1 MNKKYSA
8 GFCLSLALILLC
20 SSYCLADKAGW
31 ESKKTD
37 LRMGNGSRITKIS
50 YPIGSEPLIRAE
62 KQQKHKK
69 TFLSRKNIKDNLQ
82 TASEKSKLLDGQAIF
97 ANIVESPP
105 IDGFVPWVTI
115 VATDERLDILELDT
129 IRSTSIEGNFF
140 VSQPQEN
147 YAIGIFDTGASTHV
161 LNNKAADK
169 TGLLDADM
177 LTSNPIEIRGV
188 TGSIYAWVSH
198 PYGLYID
205 GLGVIDPCGVIS
217 SFSNMVGEYNVSTSV
232 GPSYA
237 TALQTAIGSPLSV
250 FFTTYIDN
258 ENQVTVISD
267 GNEFTGP
274 NLIFYDEDYTEYD
287 PTVPHFDNII
297 PLELKP
303 LGAAAIQY
311 TPSLENLDFPPMVPS
326 IIIGNLAQSL
336 FFVHSADLYEGNY
349 SALDKD
355 RFMLDTGAQVS
366 VIGSRIATRL
376 HLEPNYP
383 EFTVEILDVTGQSTT
398 ANGYTIDSIQI
409 PAFGD
414 WFIANNVPV
423 IHLDIDSP
431 EGGTLD
437 GIIGMNL
444 FTEFNL
450 IIRGGGIPPEI
461 DPVLE
466 LDPIYRL
473 AADIAPEGGDGIVN
487 ELDLQ
492 TFVNAWLS
500 EGTIPPSAGWNPRA
514 DFYPVSSPDNKI
526 DFRDF
531 AVFAQYWLQT
541 EQQ

>member
-1 MNKKYSA
+1 MNSKYSVW
-8 GFCLSLALILLC
+8 FYLSLALILLL
-20 SSYCLADKAGW
+20 SVNCLANKAGW
-31 ESKKTD
+31 ESKKID
-37 LRMGNGSRITKIS
+37 LRMSNGSRITKIN
-50 YPIGSEPLIRAE
+50 YPAGSEPLIRVQ
-62 KQQKHKK
+62 KKQKHGK
-69 TFLSRKNIKDNLQ
+69 TLLSRKNIKDSLQ
-82 TASEKSKLLDGQAIF
+82 TTSQKSQLLAEQAVF

-115 VATDERLDILELDT
+115 VTTDERLDILELDA
-129 IRSTSIEGNFF
+129 IRSTSVQGDFF
-140 VSQPQEN
+140 ISQPEEN
-147 YAIGIFDTGASTHV
+147 YAIGIFDTGASTHI
-161 LNNKAADK
+161 LNNGAADK

-177 LTSNPIEIRGV
+177 LTSNTIEIKGV
-188 TGSIYAWVSH
+188 TGSIYAWVSQ

-237 TALQTAIGSPLSV
+237 AALQTAIGSPLSA

-274 NLIFYDEDYTEYD
+274 NLVFYDEDYTEYD
-287 PTVPHFDNII
+287 PAVPHFDNII
-297 PLELKP
+297 PLELRP

-311 TPSLENLDFPPMVPS
+311 TPSLEDFDFPPAVPS

-336 FFVHSADLYEGNY
+336 FFVHSVDLYEGTY
-349 SALDKD
+349 FALDKD

-383 EFTVEILDVTGQSTT
+383 EFTVEILDVTGESTT

-414 WFIANNVPV
+414 WFIANNVPA

-492 TFVNAWLS
+492 AFIDAWLS

-514 DFYPVSSPDNKI
+514 DFFPLSSPDDKI
-526 DFRDF
+526 DSRDF
-531 AVFAQYWLQT
+531 AVFAQYWLHT